1 MTVLDSDL
9 MVSTITRRLQ
19 TRQYFQTPGGS
30 TVVDS
35 AKSGQ
40 EAVRAAIPQQ
50 VVDQVHDAAVALLV
64 ALYIL
69 YMGQVV
75 GEEMAGTVGFP
86 IFPAERESRLDLM
99 RDLGHYLDVR
109 WAIDLV
115 AALERRLRPPAL
127 ESTEDTSAEEEL
139 LAAAIFNSGQRTDPQ
154 ARILSK
160 TLSEIASK
168 STRPRHDLRDWEPG
182 LKGVTRITRLMIE
195 AVPPTKIGTMTQLRN
210 QGSGL
215 RAIATLGGALFLGSS
230 IRVLADGDQ
239 ADPGSRYAELGLRL
253 ATLTQHSGG
262 RVHVADSEEIT
273 LYKNGLRELALKG
286 GSTFAIEHPFHFR
299 VLLEVLSDE
308 NRRYPAEPVLN
319 VEAMRQI
326 WPHDSLWS
334 NLVWSRDQLPVVANL
349 IRHPDS
355 QRADAFIQHYAA
367 FGRTPH
373 TSSFTHLDY
382 EVRSPVGGG
391 SALASWPTAFAGY
404 RDRPVQN
411 MPNSVCEV
419 IQSIERQRRLGRLW
433 RGTANESDLTWLCG
447 QLVAWDENR
456 EPDGTLAARIW
467 RSSSWLG
474 STFPVAAMAEIRTGA
489 WILEALRL
497 RLAAAAS
504 PESAGAEDQEHLDQ
518 ERRTT
523 EELRCVL
530 EIMVLFSTDYLSGT
544 GDGIPG
550 LTKAID
556 QLRNKDWFTEMGPRL
571 SGKLNYL
578 EISLNAFGEKLGDQ
592 ITAALEALAGS

>member
-1 MTVLDSDL
+1 
-9 MVSTITRRLQ
+9 MVSTITRSSSATQ
-19 TRQYFQTPGGS
+19 DFQAPSGG

-35 AKSGQ
+35 AKSGP
-40 EAVRAAIPQQ
+40 EAIRAAIPQE
-50 VVDQVHDAAVALLV
+50 VVNQVHDAAVALLV

-69 YMGQVV
+69 HIGQVV

-86 IFPAERESRLDLM
+86 IFPTERTARLDLM

-109 WAIDLV
+109 WTIDFV
-115 AALERRLRPPAL
+115 EALERRLRPPTL
-127 ESTEDTSAEEEL
+127 EASIPAEDTTAEEKL
-139 LAAAIFNSGQRTDPQ
+139 LAAAIFNSGERTEPQ

-160 TLSEIASK
+160 TLSEIAS
-168 STRPRHDLRDWEPG
+168 TLVLPRHDLRDWEPG
-182 LKGVTRITRLMIE
+182 LRGVTRITRLLIE
-195 AVPPTKIGTMTQLRN
+195 AVPPTKIGTMAQLRN

-215 RAIATLGGALFLGSS
+215 RVIATLGGALFLGSS
-230 IRVLADGDQ
+230 IRVLADNDQ
-239 ADPGSRYAELGLRL
+239 ATPGSRYAQLGLRL
-253 ATLTQHSGG
+253 AALTQHSGG
-262 RVHVADSEEIT
+262 RVHVSNSEEIA
-273 LYKNGLRELALKG
+273 LFKNGLREFALRG

-319 VEAMRQI
+319 VEAMRHI
-326 WPHDSLWS
+326 WPNDSLWL
-334 NLVWSRDQLPVVANL
+334 NFVWSRDQLPVVVNL
-349 IRHPDS
+349 IRSPES

-382 EVRSPVGGG
+382 EIRSPVGGG
-391 SALASWPTAFAGY
+391 PALASWPTAFAGY

-419 IQSIERQRRLGRLW
+419 IHAIEQQRRLGRVW
-433 RGTANESDLTWLCG
+433 RGAAEENDLTWLCG
-447 QLVAWDENR
+447 QLVAWDEHR
-456 EPDGTLAARIW
+456 EPDGTVAARIW
-467 RSSSWLG
+467 RCSSWLG
-474 STFPVAAMAEIRTGA
+474 STFPVAAMSEIRTGA

-504 PESAGAEDQEHLDQ
+504 PESAGTEDQEHLDQ

-544 GDGIPG
+544 EDGIPG
-550 LTKAID
+550 LTKTLD
-556 QLRNKDWFTEMGPRL
+556 QLRSRDWFTEMGPQLNR
-571 SGKLNYL
+571 KLNYL
-578 EISLNAFGEKLGDQ
+578 EISLNAFGEKLGDEV
-592 ITAALEALAGS
+592 AAAVEALAGLRNS